1 MNQRDTDVME
11 SVVKSAVAI
20 FVDSKDVCV
29 SLGLELW
36 NQQLLGIHVDLALAF
51 SCGTI
56 CVVHKCV
63 VTAMSR

>member
-1 MNQRDTDVME
+1 MDQRYAELME

-20 FVDSKDVCV
+20 FVDSKDACL

-36 NQQLLGIHVDLALAF
+36 NQQLLGIHVDLVLAF